1 MTALVR
7 LVSCPSLRPTL
18 RPTLRPMAPADLD
31 AVLAVQAACYPPPMQ
46 EAADV
51 ILARLRASP
60 DTVLVAEDAGGVC
73 AYLFAYPS
81 VLGKVTPLDVAFA
94 VPHAPDTLY
103 LHDLAVA
110 PRAAGGGLARRLV
123 GHLLEAAR
131 RGGRRHSALV
141 AVQDSAAFWAGF
153 GYAPHAGAV
162 DDAALASYPPGA
174 AYLSRSL

>member
-1 MTALVR
+1 MTTL
-7 LVSCPSLRPTL
+7 LRPI
-18 RPTLRPMAPADLD
+18 LRPMVPADLD
-31 AVLAVQAACYPPPMQ
+31 AVLAVQASCYPPPMQ

-60 DTVLVAEDAGGVC
+60 ETVWVAADAAGVC

-81 VLGKVTPLDVAFA
+81 MLGRVTPLGGAFA
-94 VPHAPDTLY
+94 VPDAPDTLY

-110 PRAAGGGLARRLV
+110 PRAAGAGLARRLV
-123 GHLLEAAR
+123 EELLAAAR
-131 RGGRRHSALV
+131 LDGRRHSALV
-141 AVQDSAAFWAGF
+141 AVQGSAAFWSAF

-162 DDAALASYPPGA
+162 DATVMATYPPGA